1 MADSL
6 SSDSGMVI
14 NGRYRLIAPLGVGSG
29 GQAYLADDIRLRRQ
43 VAVRVLRRRYADD
56 QSFLEQFRTEAET
69 ATSLNHQ
76 NIVSVYDWGDK
87 ELPFVVSEYL
97 PGGSLREMLDEAGTL
112 TPSQALLV
120 GIEVSKG
127 LEYAHRRGVVHQAL
141 KPANILFDAGSNV
154 RISDFGVAK
163 TVAEATPI
171 DINEPSS
178 TTYVSPEQTQGRRV
192 DTHSDIFSLS
202 LILYE
207 CVTGQLS
214 SDTGTLVND
223 LEFPLDLDPEKFG
236 SLAAPITKGTST
248 DPMERPTA
256 GNFHKLLLASTS
268 SQSRPKSLPISSGLE
283 MGVLSSLEDD
293 PTLVDLIKA
302 PNNDSW
308 IKRVFN
314 KIRERIG
321 RWIWLILMLAV
332 VATVVGGI
340 YQATNKTDDISIQV
354 IPEVTGLSVQELF
367 DKVGNFWNLHEAF
380 DRLDGTQEGT
390 ILRTTPAAGQ
400 ELQEGETITYF
411 VSQGPELQPVPV
423 NLIGIAVSDAE
434 ALLQGANLVLG
445 EVTEQVNE
453 EFSNGTVVAVVTI
466 EQELP
471 TGSPVDLV
479 VSLGPVLR
487 TIPTG
492 LAGATADDA
501 QMQLVL
507 EGLQV
512 DIEDMYHDEI
522 PAGIVISVSPESS
535 TQVPRETSVLLL
547 VSLGPQPPEG

>member
-56 QSFLEQFRTEAET
+56 QSFLERFRTQAET
-69 ATSLNHQ
+69 ATSLNHE
-76 NIVSVYDWGDK
+76 NIVSIYDWGDK

-97 PGGSLREMLDEAGTL
+97 PGGSLREMLDEAGAL

-127 LEYAHRRGVVHQAL
+127 LEYAHRRGVIHQAL

-178 TTYVSPEQTQGRRV
+178 LTYVSPEQAQGRRV

-202 LILYE
+202 LILYR
-207 CVTGQLS
+207 CVAGQLS
-214 SDTGTLVND
+214 SDTGTLVSD
-223 LEFPLDLDPEKFG
+223 LEFPLDLDTEKFG
-236 SLAAPITKGTST
+236 SLAAPISKGTST

-256 GNFHKLLLASTS
+256 GNFHKLLLAATS

-283 MGVLSSLEDD
+283 MGVLSSLEED

-367 DKVGNFWNLHEAF
+367 DKVGNFWDLREAF

-390 ILRTTPAAGQ
+390 ILRTNPAAGQ
-400 ELQEGETITYF
+400 ELQEGETVTYF
-411 VSQGPELQPVPV
+411 VSQGSELQPVPV

-434 ALLQGANLVLG
+434 TLLQGANLVLG
-445 EVTEQVNE
+445 EITEQVNE

-466 EQELP
+466 GQELP

-492 LAGATADDA
+492 LAGDTVEDA
-501 QMQLVL
+501 QMKLVL

-512 DIEDMYHDEI
+512 EIEDKYHDEI

-535 TQVPRETSVLLL
+535 TQVPRETSILLR
-547 VSLGPQPPEG
+547 VSLGPKPPEG

>member
-1 MADSL
+1 
-6 SSDSGMVI
+6 
-14 NGRYRLIAPLGVGSG
+14 
-29 GQAYLADDIRLRRQ
+29 
-43 VAVRVLRRRYADD
+43 
-56 QSFLEQFRTEAET
+56 
-69 ATSLNHQ
+69 
-76 NIVSVYDWGDK
+76 
-87 ELPFVVSEYL
+87 
-97 PGGSLREMLDEAGTL
+97 
-112 TPSQALLV
+112 
-120 GIEVSKG
+120 
-127 LEYAHRRGVVHQAL
+127 
-141 KPANILFDAGSNV
+141 
-154 RISDFGVAK
+154 
-163 TVAEATPI
+163 
-171 DINEPSS
+171 
-178 TTYVSPEQTQGRRV
+178 
-192 DTHSDIFSLS
+192 
-202 LILYE
+202 
-207 CVTGQLS
+207 
-214 SDTGTLVND
+214 
-223 LEFPLDLDPEKFG
+223 
-236 SLAAPITKGTST
+236 
-248 DPMERPTA
+248 MERPTA
-256 GNFHKLLLASTS
+256 GNFHKLLLAATS

-283 MGVLSSLEDD
+283 MGVLSSLEED

-367 DKVGNFWNLHEAF
+367 DKVGNFWDLREAF

-390 ILRTTPAAGQ
+390 ILRTNPAAGQ
-400 ELQEGETITYF
+400 ELQEGETVTYF
-411 VSQGPELQPVPV
+411 VSQGSELQPVPV

-434 ALLQGANLVLG
+434 TLLQGANLVLG
-445 EVTEQVNE
+445 EITEQVNE

-466 EQELP
+466 GQELP

-492 LAGATADDA
+492 LAGDTVEDA
-501 QMQLVL
+501 QMKLVL

-512 DIEDMYHDEI
+512 EIEDKYHDEI

-535 TQVPRETSVLLL
+535 TQVPRETSILLR
-547 VSLGPQPPEG
+547 VSLGPKPPEG

>member
-14 NGRYRLIAPLGVGSG
+14 NGRYRLIAPLGVGAG
-29 GQAYLADDIRLRRQ
+29 GQSYLADDIRLRRQ
-43 VAVRVLRRRYADD
+43 VIVRVLRRRYADD
-56 QSFLEQFRTEAET
+56 QSFLERFRTEADA

-76 NIVSVYDWGDK
+76 NIVSVYDWGDN

-97 PGGSLREMLDEAGTL
+97 PGGSLREMLKETGTL

-120 GIEVSKG
+120 GMEVSKG
-127 LEYAHRRGVVHQAL
+127 LEYAHRRGVIHQAL
-141 KPANILFDAGSNV
+141 KPANILFDAGSNI

-178 TTYVSPEQTQGRRV
+178 TTYVSPEQAQGRRV

-214 SDTGTLVND
+214 SDSGTLVND

-236 SLAAPITKGTST
+236 SLAAPITKGTAA
-248 DPMERPTA
+248 DPLERPTA

-268 SQSRPKSLPISSGLE
+268 SQSRPKPLPISSGLE

-367 DKVGNFWNLHEAF
+367 DKVGNFWDLDEAF
-380 DRLDGTQEGT
+380 DRLDGTQEGE
-390 ILRTTPAAGQ
+390 ILRTSPAAGE

-445 EVTEQVNE
+445 EITEQVNE
-453 EFSNGTVVAVVTI
+453 EFPNGTVVAVVTTG
-466 EQELP
+466 QELP

-479 VSLGPVLR
+479 VSLGPILR

-492 LAGATADDA
+492 LAGATAEDA
-501 QMQLVL
+501 QMLLVL

-512 DIEDMYHDEI
+512 DIADMYHDEI
-522 PAGIVISVSPESS
+522 PPGIVISVSPESS

-547 VSLGPQPPEG
+547 VSLGPHPPEG